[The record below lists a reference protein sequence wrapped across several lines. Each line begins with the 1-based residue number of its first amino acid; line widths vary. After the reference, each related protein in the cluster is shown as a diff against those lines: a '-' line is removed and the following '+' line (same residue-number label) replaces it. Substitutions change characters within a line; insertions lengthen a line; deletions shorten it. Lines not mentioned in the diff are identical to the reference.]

1 VGAHVRAG
9 ISTSTATPWRNE
21 IVSATATRRVG
32 FAIIPTGLAAVANS
46 DIAAEDTFLR
56 LPERACS
63 DRAGSES

>member
-1 VGAHVRAG
+1 MFGRQERRALVHECRGATG
-9 ISTSTATPWRNE
+9 WKE
-21 IVSATATRRVG
+21 TATRRVG